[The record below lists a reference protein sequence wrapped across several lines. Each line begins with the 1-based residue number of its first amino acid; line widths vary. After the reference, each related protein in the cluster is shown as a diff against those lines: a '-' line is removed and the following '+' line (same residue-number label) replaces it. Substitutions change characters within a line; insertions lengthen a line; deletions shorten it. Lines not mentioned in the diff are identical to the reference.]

1 MRSKLLLLAVLT
13 SVIALAFGQP
23 ARADEPTAPTSTPA
37 AAATQV
43 DGEQAPVQTPES
55 QSSNSGGDK
64 WRFRQHQGLWWY
76 WLPSEKWVYWHEG
89 KWVAYDPASY
99 AELQKSLPARQYSY
113 YRGGNQSSSGYPELG
128 QWGRVRYDGYGNRQY
143 PYSMRRSGIRQLGP
157 VPAMGGV
164 RSLPGWG
171 GER

>member
-1 MRSKLLLLAVLT
+1 MLFLFAALT
-13 SVIALAFGQP
+13 SALAFGWNNL
-23 ARADEPTAPTSTPA
+23 ALADEPAAPSSEPA
-37 AAATQV
+37 AAAHDESADAPAQSPEKTG
-43 DGEQAPVQTPES
+43 GE
-55 QSSNSGGDK
+55 K

-76 WLPSEKWVYWHEG
+76 WLPSEKWVYWHGG
-89 KWVAYDPASY
+89 KWVPYDPATY
-99 AELQKSLPARQYSY
+99 AELRQSMPVRSYSY
-113 YRGGNQSSSGYPELG
+113 YRGRNNSGSNGYPELG
-128 QWGRVRYDGYGNRQY
+128 QWGPVRYNGYGQRQY